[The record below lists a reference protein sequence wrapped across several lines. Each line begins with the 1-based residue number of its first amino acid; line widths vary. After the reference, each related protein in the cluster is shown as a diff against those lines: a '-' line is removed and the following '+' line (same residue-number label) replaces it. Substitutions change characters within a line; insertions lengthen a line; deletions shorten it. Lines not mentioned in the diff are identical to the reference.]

1 MTPPTTSA
9 TTNTAPGPA
18 TAPAPATRPRPTR
31 TRGARPDVDA
41 PGCDTSDMLTIH
53 ALFRRAFTDL
63 PGLVRGVDD
72 GDVLRM
78 RVVAAH
84 TLEVA
89 GALHHHHTGEDE
101 LLWERLEQRAPACAL
116 HVGRMRAQHATT
128 ADQLRALREAVP
140 AWQATAGA
148 AERDRVADQLD
159 AVRDTLLTHLGD
171 EESSILPTAST
182 VMSQRE
188 WGALHEHGM
197 ASVPRERLLLQLG
210 WILDVVPA
218 AERAGWLRTNLPL
231 PARVMWHLVGRR
243 RFAAHRARVYGT
255 A

>member
-1 MTPPTTSA
+1 MTPPTTSPTAARTTRQRA
-9 TTNTAPGPA
+9 TPHDD
-18 TAPAPATRPRPTR
+18 R
-31 TRGARPDVDA
+31 

-72 GDVLRM
+72 GDLARTQ
-78 RVVAAH
+78 VVAAH

-101 LLWERLEQRAPACAL
+101 LLWEKLEQRAPACAL

-128 ADQLRALREAVP
+128 AEQLRDLHEAVP
-140 AWQATAGA
+140 AWQATASA
-148 AERDRVADQLD
+148 ADRDRVADHLD

-197 ASVPRERLLLQLG
+197 ASVPRDRLLLQLG
-210 WILDVVPA
+210 WILDVVPT

-231 PARVMWHLVGRR
+231 PARALWHLVGRR

-255 A
+255 T